1 MYGCAVVIAGLGIA
15 GLAGLTFGASA
26 QSRQI
31 ALLVPPW
38 ADDGVAIAA
47 QTALAIVDLHWQR
60 HIIILDT
67 GGDATA
73 VARLRAQGLW
83 LLDASGT
90 VFCGTAVKGT

>member
-1 MYGCAVVIAGLGIA
+1 MYGSAALIAGLGIA

-31 ALLVPPW
+31 AVLVPPW
-38 ADDGVAIAA
+38 ADNGVALAA
-47 QTALAIVDLHWQR
+47 ATGLAIVDLHWQR
-60 HIIILDT
+60 HVIILDT
-67 GGDATA
+67 GGDTTA

-90 VFCGTAVKGT
+90 VFCRTDFKGT

>member
-1 MYGCAVVIAGLGIA
+1 MYGGAAVIAGLGIA
-15 GLAGLTFGASA
+15 VLAGLTFGASA
-26 QSRQI
+26 QSQQI

-38 ADDGVAIAA
+38 ANDGVAVAA
-47 QTALAIVDLHWQR
+47 ATGLAIVDLHWQR

-67 GGDATA
+67 GGDPNA

-90 VFCGTAVKGT
+90 VFCGTDFKGT